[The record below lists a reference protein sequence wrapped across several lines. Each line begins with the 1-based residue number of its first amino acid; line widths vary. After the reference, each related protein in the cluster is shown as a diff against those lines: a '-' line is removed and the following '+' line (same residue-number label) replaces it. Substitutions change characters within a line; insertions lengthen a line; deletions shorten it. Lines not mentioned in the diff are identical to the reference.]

1 MDRQTLSNLIEQ
13 SKNGSRKAME
23 QLLIFAHTPVSFQ
36 CTRLLNDPKL
46 AEEMTEKILKSL
58 SSQISKIE
66 NADYFH
72 KWLGNITATR
82 CMKKR
87 EQITVEEYIPETQD
101 LNFPSKELSKAET
114 AQVALILADSL
125 PEDLRICL
133 ILSACCRA
141 STKAIAQM
149 TGFAEDT
156 VTKYAAEA
164 ELGIREQMQV
174 YQNQG
179 VVFAGSLTVGTLLR
193 TAMYG
198 KQNRSAAAAMVRKTL
213 PPVAPAPT
221 PVKPPKK
228 PNNTIKILLCV
239 AVALV
244 LLVVLLICGALMGK
258 KEQEAEETTQ
268 PSTIATTAVTETTEA
283 TTKATTE
290 ATTETTTEPTTE
302 ATTVPE
308 TTEAVETTVATEET
322 EPVKN
327 TPVQSGNATGQ
338 GTGQSTTGT
347 NTTGTSQ
354 GNQSG
359 SGNHK
364 HDLVYMSPYPNFER
378 NPTCESDGWSL
389 FWCTSCRDVI
399 PQPDPVR
406 RPSLG
411 GHDYHATDVFPP
423 SKYHEGFTTY
433 TCSKCNDAYRAD
445 YVPALTPDPETQ
457 PPLVETQPPVVET
470 QAPVVETQAPV
481 VEQSNSG
488 PEAPASDD
496 GE

>member
-13 SKNGSRKAME
+13 SKNGSRKAIE

-36 CTRLLNDPKL
+36 CSRLLNDPQL
-46 AEEMTEKILKSL
+46 AEEMTEKILKTL
-58 SSQISKIE
+58 SNQINKIE
-66 NADYFH
+66 NADQFH
-72 KWLGNITATR
+72 KWLGNITSTR

-87 EQITVEEYIPETQD
+87 EQLSVGEYIPETQD

-156 VTKYAAEA
+156 VTKYTAEA

-174 YQNQG
+174 YQNHG
-179 VVFAGSLTVGTLLR
+179 VVFTGPLTIGTLLR

-198 KQNRSAAAAMVRKTL
+198 KQNRSTAAAIVRKIL
-213 PPVAPAPT
+213 PPVAPNPE

-258 KEQEAEETTQ
+258 KAQDPEETTL
-268 PSTIATTAVTETTEA
+268 PSTIATTAVIETTEA
-283 TTKATTE
+283 TTEATTIATTE
-290 ATTETTTEPTTE
+290 LITEPTTE
-302 ATTVPE
+302 ETTVPE
-308 TTEAVETTVATEET
+308 TTDALETTVATEVPET
-322 EPVKN
+322 T
-327 TPVQSGNATGQ
+327 TPKVVATPGVDLGAPSIGIPKKPSSSDYNKPDDGHTHQ
-338 GTGQSTTGT
+338 YIHTPAP
-347 NTTGTSQ
+347 
-354 GNQSG
+354 GNQTCTKAG
-359 SGNHK
+359 R
-364 HDLVYMSPYPNFER
+364 VYAVCTLCCTGIER
-378 NPTCESDGWSL
+378 D
-389 FWCTSCRDVI
+389 D
-399 PQPDPVR
+399 PD
-406 RPSLG
+406 RPAL
-411 GHDYHATDVFPP
+411 GHDHQVDRVVPP
-423 SKYHEGFTTY
+423 TTTSKGY
-433 TCSKCNDAYRAD
+433 TIYKCTRCSNSYDSD
-445 YVPALTPDPETQ
+445 FVDPLPAPETQ
-457 PPLVETQPPVVET
+457 PPVVETQPPVVET

-481 VEQSNSG
+481 AESQAS
-488 PEAPASDD
+488 ASDA
-496 GE
+496 EE

>member
-1 MDRQTLSNLIEQ
+1 MDKQTLTNLIEQ
-13 SKNGSRKAME
+13 SKKGNRKAME
-23 QLLIFAHTPVSFQ
+23 QLLIFAYTPVSFQ
-36 CTRLLNDPKL
+36 CRRLVNDPQL
-46 AEEMTEKILKSL
+46 AEDMTEKILKSL

-66 NADYFH
+66 SADHFH
-72 KWLGNITATR
+72 KWLGNVTATR

-87 EQITVEEYIPETQD
+87 EQSGVSEYIPESQD
-101 LNFPSKELSKAET
+101 LSFPSNELSKAET

-125 PEDLRICL
+125 PEESRICL

-141 STKAIAQM
+141 STKVIAQM
-149 TGFAEDT
+149 TGFTEEAL
-156 VTKYAAEA
+156 TKYIAEA
-164 ELGIREQMQV
+164 ELGIREQMKA
-174 YQNQG
+174 YENQG
-179 VVFAGSLTVGTLLR
+179 VVFSGSLAVGALLR

-198 KQNRSAAAAMVRKTL
+198 KQNRSAAVAMVRKVL
-213 PPVAPAPT
+213 SPVEPAPAPI
-221 PVKPPKK
+221 KPPKK
-228 PNNTIKILLCV
+228 PNNTIKILLCI

-258 KEQEAEETTQ
+258 KTKDAEETTL
-268 PSTIATTAVTETTEA
+268 PSTIATTAVAETTEETTEA
-283 TTKATTE
+283 TTVATTE
-290 ATTETTTEPTTE
+290 PTTEPTTE

-308 TTEAVETTVATEET
+308 TTEAVETTEATEET
-322 EPVKN
+322 EPVN
-327 TPVQSGNATGQ
+327 NAPVQTGNTAGQ

-347 NTTGTSQ
+347 NATGTSQ
-354 GNQSG
+354 SNQSG

-389 FWCTSCRDVI
+389 FWCTSCREVI
-399 PQPDPVR
+399 PQPDPER

-470 QAPVVETQAPV
+470 QAPVVE
-481 VEQSNSG
+481 QSNSG